1 MIDTPTV
8 ARFANAARA
17 YADEAPP
24 PRPRPQLTRPAPTAR
39 DFTLPCPGC
48 HGGALY
54 SALCAPGETQYRK
67 REGHSRGAAQRRFCG
82 ICKGAVPGSLHRDHA
97 PREAVPAH
105 EGW

>member
-1 MIDTPTV
+1 MIDDTV
-8 ARFANAARA
+8 ARAARTHI
-17 YADEAPP
+17 PT
-24 PRPRPQLTRPAPTAR
+24 TRPAPLAS

-54 SALCAPGETQYRK
+54 SALCSPSETQYRK

-82 ICKGAVPGSLHRDHA
+82 LCKGAVPGSLHRDHA
-97 PREAVPAH
+97 PREVPAH

>member
-1 MIDTPTV
+1 MIDDTV
-8 ARFANAARA
+8 ARAARTHI
-17 YADEAPP
+17 PT
-24 PRPRPQLTRPAPTAR
+24 TRPAPLAS

-82 ICKGAVPGSLHRDHA
+82 LCKGAVPGSLHRDHA
-97 PREAVPAH
+97 PREVPAH

>member
-1 MIDTPTV
+1 VIDDTV
-8 ARFANAARA
+8 ARAARTHI
-17 YADEAPP
+17 PT
-24 PRPRPQLTRPAPTAR
+24 TRPAPLAS

-82 ICKGAVPGSLHRDHA
+82 LCKGAVPGSLHRDHA
-97 PREAVPAH
+97 PREVPAH

>member
-1 MIDTPTV
+1 MALSFDH
-8 ARFANAARA
+8 AAFADAMLAELPA
-17 YADEAPP
+17 VEA
-24 PRPRPQLTRPAPTAR
+24 LALGDATER
-39 DFTLPCPGC
+39 DITLPCPGC

>member
-1 MIDTPTV
+1 VIDDTV
-8 ARFANAARA
+8 ARAARTHI
-17 YADEAPP
+17 PT
-24 PRPRPQLTRPAPTAR
+24 TRPAPLAS
-39 DFTLPCPGC
+39 DFTIPCPGC

-82 ICKGAVPGSLHRDHA
+82 LCKGAVPGSLHRDHA
-97 PREAVPAH
+97 PREVPAH

>member
-1 MIDTPTV
+1 VIDDTV
-8 ARFANAARA
+8 ARAARTHI
-17 YADEAPP
+17 PT
-24 PRPRPQLTRPAPTAR
+24 TRPAPLASH
-39 DFTLPCPGC
+39 FTLPSPGC

-82 ICKGAVPGSLHRDHA
+82 LCKGAVPGSLHRDHA
-97 PREAVPAH
+97 PREVPAH

>member
-1 MIDTPTV
+1 MIDDTV
-8 ARFANAARA
+8 ARAARTHI
-17 YADEAPP
+17 PT
-24 PRPRPQLTRPAPTAR
+24 TRPAPLAS

-54 SALCAPGETQYRK
+54 SALCAPGESRYRVAMSK
-67 REGHSRGAAQRRFCG
+67 LPQRRVCG
-82 ICKGAVPGSLHRDHA
+82 LCKGAVPGSLHRDHA

>member
-1 MIDTPTV
+1 MIDDTV
-8 ARFANAARA
+8 ARAARTHI
-17 YADEAPP
+17 PT
-24 PRPRPQLTRPAPTAR
+24 TRPAPLAS
-39 DFTLPCPGC
+39 DFTIPCPGC

-82 ICKGAVPGSLHRDHA
+82 LCKGAVPGSLHRDHA
-97 PREAVPAH
+97 PREVPAH